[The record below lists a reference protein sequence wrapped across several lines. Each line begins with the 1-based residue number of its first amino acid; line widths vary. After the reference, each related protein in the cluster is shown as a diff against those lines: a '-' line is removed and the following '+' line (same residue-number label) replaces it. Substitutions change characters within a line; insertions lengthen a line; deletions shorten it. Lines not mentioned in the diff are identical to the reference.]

1 MNSMRAVIAYGAG
14 EFSVETIDIPTPGL
28 DDVLIKVHGCS
39 LCGSDLK
46 LIAGQMGGVAFPL
59 VPGHEW
65 SGIVVD
71 ATSTNRHLI
80 GRRVVA
86 DILQNCGRCDACNR
100 GRRNLCNALIEP
112 GLTSQGA
119 FAQYIAVPAGSVYV
133 IPDAVTL
140 DEACLAEPLSVVQHS
155 LSRVG
160 TATTSS
166 ALIVGGGGIGL
177 ITLAALKKAGVDRI
191 GLVDP
196 HPERRDVAR
205 RLGSTWLGPFSS
217 DLKDEIAESL
227 GELPS
232 LVINCA
238 SSAEGLRTAI
248 DLCASGGSVCQIGYT
263 STETVPICPSD
274 IAVKELRIIGSL
286 SPTYPLDSSLQ
297 ALHGL
302 DLSRLLTHSG
312 GLDDFSSLFELSKL
326 RREGVVRVLIRP

>member
-1 MNSMRAVIAYGAG
+1 MNSMRALIAYGAG
-14 EFSVETIDIPTPGL
+14 EFGVETIDIPTPGL
-28 DDVLIKVHGCS
+28 DDVLIKVHACS

-46 LIAGQMGGVAFPL
+46 LIAGQMGGVEFPL

-71 ATSTNRHLI
+71 ASTANRHLV
-80 GRRVVA
+80 GRGVIA

-119 FAQYIAVPAGSVYV
+119 FAQYIAVPAGSVHV
-133 IPDAVTL
+133 IPDTVTL
-140 DEACLAEPLSVVQHS
+140 DEACLAEPLSVVQHA

-160 TATTSS
+160 TAATSA
-166 ALIVGGGGIGL
+166 ALVVGGGGIGL
-177 ITLAALKKAGVDRI
+177 ITLATLKKAGVDRI

-205 RLGSTWLGPFSS
+205 QLGSTWTGPCSS
-217 DLKDEIAESL
+217 DLKDEVAEYL
-227 GELPS
+227 GEPPS

-238 SSAEGLRTAI
+238 SSAGGLRTAI
-248 DLCASGGSVCQIGYT
+248 DLCASGGSVCQVGYT

-274 IAVKELRIIGSL
+274 IAVKELQVFGSL
-286 SPTYPLDSSLQ
+286 SPTYPLGLSLQ
-297 ALHGL
+297 ALQGL
-302 DLSRLLTHSG
+302 DLGRLLTHSG
-312 GLDDFSSLFELSKL
+312 DLDDFPSLFELSKL
-326 RREGVVRVLIRP
+326 RRSGAVRVLIRP